1 MSAHR
6 RLLVTAAAAGAVL
19 FALWFVPSAK
29 ATPDHAAASASSS
42 TVSSASTTR
51 TDHAEAAGTGGTA
64 SQSQSRL
71 ADTGGF
77 DAAPYMLGG
86 LGFVG
91 AGGALVARSLR
102 RA

>member
-29 ATPDHAAASASSS
+29 ATPDHAAASATSS

-51 TDHAEAAGTGGTA
+51 TDHAEAAGTGGA
-64 SQSQSRL
+64 ASQSRL

-77 DAAPYMLGG
+77 EAAPYMLGG

-91 AGGALVARSLR
+91 AGGALVVRSLR